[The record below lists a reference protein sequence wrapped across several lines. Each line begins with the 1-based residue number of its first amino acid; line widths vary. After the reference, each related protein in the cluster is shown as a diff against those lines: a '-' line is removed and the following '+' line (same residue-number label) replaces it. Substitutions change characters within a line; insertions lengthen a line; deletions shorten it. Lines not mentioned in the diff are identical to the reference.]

1 MYETDPFS
9 PLRIQSD
16 QPKLPLEN
24 LLRRRRLC
32 LDGQSYHIPQARL
45 M

>member
-24 LLRRRRLC
+24 LFCAGGVYAWTASPTTFPRR
-32 LDGQSYHIPQARL
+32 G
-45 M
+45 